1 MKTSIEDF
9 GLIAACK
16 RHTSRCHHKCCD
28 FTDNYIV
35 LYPGEL
41 EKTKL
46 DKSHL
51 RIIDDDYFGGKKAV
65 CLRLCRE
72 DSFKPLDCKS
82 YPLFPRVGPRGE
94 VEIVRGKKCPL
105 KMDQL
110 VDHKEKFLD
119 VWRALI
125 EDGAVLEWLKKV
137 ELVGYHRVK

>member
-16 RHTSRCHHKCCD
+16 RHTPRCHHKCCD
-28 FTDNYIV
+28 FADNYIV

-46 DKSHL
+46 DKSH
-51 RIIDDDYFGGKKAV
+51 FGGKKAV

-82 YPLFPRVGPRGE
+82 YPFFPKVGPRGE

-105 KMDQL
+105 KMDEL
-110 VDHKEKFLD
+110 TDHKEKFLE
-119 VWRALI
+119 VWRTLI
-125 EDGAVLEWLKKV
+125 EDSAVLEWLKRV
-137 ELVGYHRVK
+137 ELVAYHPVK